1 MKLTGTSR
9 RDYEKLSTNFLRVKD
24 ERNRYRELADN
35 LQTSLKIAR
44 LAKKRSDKQHR
55 RNG

>member
-1 MKLTGTSR
+1 MKLTGNSR
-9 RDYEKLSTNFLRVKD
+9 RDYEKLSANYLKVKD
-24 ERNRYRELADN
+24 ERNRYKELADN

-44 LAKKRSDKQHR
+44 LAKKRSDGQHR